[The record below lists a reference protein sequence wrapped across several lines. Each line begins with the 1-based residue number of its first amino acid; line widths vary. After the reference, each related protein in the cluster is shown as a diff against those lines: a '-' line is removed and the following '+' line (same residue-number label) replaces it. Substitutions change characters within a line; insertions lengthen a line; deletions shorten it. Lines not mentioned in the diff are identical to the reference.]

1 MGLGVIT
8 ARMEQGFTTPG
19 REQRRNWRFACQA
32 YVSLYNLISQRRVP
46 GQMIDLSIS
55 GCLVRLDEPDL
66 LREGD
71 VIEVSFSLHGFSIRM
86 PASIRNIRPD
96 QTMGIQ
102 FRDRGDSSNWQL
114 ARLMQELAQQSVSNQ
129 HPEPRQ

>member
-1 MGLGVIT
+1 
-8 ARMEQGFTTPG
+8 
-19 REQRRNWRFACQA
+19 
-32 YVSLYNLISQRRVP
+32 
-46 GQMIDLSIS
+46 MIDLSIS
-55 GCLVRLDEPDL
+55 GCLVRLDEPGL
-66 LREGD
+66 LRQGD
-71 VIEVSFSLHGFSIRM
+71 VIEVSFSLHGFSVRM

-129 HPEPRQ
+129 HPEPR